1 MIAVA
6 GFTLLRSSQAADPG
20 TWALHKLDLATYP
33 AAQCLDGTP
42 GALYVSLSPTGSKTW
57 VFHLQGG
64 EFRGARDGLSS
75 QTAAR
80 SPSPRAARVGARRAR
95 ESASLAW
102 ERAARVGARRPRWG
116 APLASQRA
124 ARFAVHRVALGA

>member
-1 MIAVA
+1 MESALRWPARPERALMIAVA
-6 GFTLLRSSQAADPG
+6 GFSLLRTSLAADPG
-20 TWALHKLDLATYP
+20 TWALHKLDLAAYP

-75 QTAAR
+75 QTRAAAR

-102 ERAARVGARRPRWG
+102 ERAARVGARR
-116 APLASQRA
+116 
-124 ARFAVHRVALGA
+124 